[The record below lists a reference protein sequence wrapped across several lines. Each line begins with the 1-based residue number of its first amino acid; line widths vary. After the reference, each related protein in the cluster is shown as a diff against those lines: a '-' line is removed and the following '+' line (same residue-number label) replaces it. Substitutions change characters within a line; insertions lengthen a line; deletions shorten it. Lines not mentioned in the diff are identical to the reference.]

1 MKTAVIKVLGKQY
14 VVHEGDSLAV
24 DRMQEEEGSKI
35 TFAEVL
41 LAATDKTVKVGTPL
55 VDGASVEVEIVRHGR
70 HAKVT
75 GVKMKAKKRNRHYF
89 GHKQH
94 MTIIKIGTIATK

>member
-14 VVHEGDSLAV
+14 VVHEGDSLTV
-24 DRMQEEEGSKI
+24 DRMQEEEGSKV

-41 LAATDKTVKVGTPL
+41 LSANDKTVSVGTPL
-55 VDGASVEVEIVRHGR
+55 VEGATVEAEVVTHGR
-70 HAKVT
+70 HKKVT